1 MNKTHMENNKI
12 NYLIWQK
19 KILEKLFGYIINI
32 HSNEDSDDLI
42 FLFYLIYMN
51 SIESIIFLFYINL
64 NIYQRQK
71 SIIYLYLFFKFILTL
86 IIFLLI

>member
-1 MNKTHMENNKI
+1 M
-12 NYLIWQK
+12 
-19 KILEKLFGYIINI
+19 INI
-32 HSNEDSDDLI
+32 HSNGDIDGLI

-51 SIESIIFLFYINL
+51 SIETIIFLFYINL

>member
-1 MNKTHMENNKI
+1 MNKTHMENNKT

-32 HSNEDSDDLI
+32 HSNEDSDDHI

-51 SIESIIFLFYINL
+51 SIESIFFLFYFNL

>member
-1 MNKTHMENNKI
+1 M
-12 NYLIWQK
+12 
-19 KILEKLFGYIINI
+19 INI
-32 HSNEDSDDLI
+32 HSNGDSDGLI

-51 SIESIIFLFYINL
+51 SIQSIDFFIYFNL

-86 IIFLLI
+86 IIFLLNFKK

>member
-1 MNKTHMENNKI
+1 M
-12 NYLIWQK
+12 
-19 KILEKLFGYIINI
+19 INI
-32 HSNEDSDDLI
+32 HSNGDSDSLI
-42 FLFYLIYMN
+42 FLFYLIFMN
-51 SIESIIFLFYINL
+51 SIQSIDFFIYFNL

>member
-1 MNKTHMENNKI
+1 M
-12 NYLIWQK
+12 
-19 KILEKLFGYIINI
+19 INI
-32 HSNEDSDDLI
+32 HSNGDSDGLI

-71 SIIYLYLFFKFILTL
+71 SIIYLYLFFKFILL
-86 IIFLLI
+86 IAYIIHF

>member
-1 MNKTHMENNKI
+1 MNKTHIENNKI

-32 HSNEDSDDLI
+32 HSNGDSDGLI

-51 SIESIIFLFYINL
+51 SIESIDF
-64 NIYQRQK
+64 
-71 SIIYLYLFFKFILTL
+71 FIL
-86 IIFLLI
+86 F

>member
-1 MNKTHMENNKI
+1 M
-12 NYLIWQK
+12 
-19 KILEKLFGYIINI
+19 INI
-32 HSNEDSDDLI
+32 HSNGDSDGLI

-51 SIESIIFLFYINL
+51 SIESIIFLFYFNL

>member
-1 MNKTHMENNKI
+1 M
-12 NYLIWQK
+12 
-19 KILEKLFGYIINI
+19 INI
-32 HSNEDSDDLI
+32 HYNGDSDGLI

-86 IIFLLI
+86 IIFL

>member
-32 HSNEDSDDLI
+32 HSNGDIDDLI

-86 IIFLLI
+86 II

>member
-32 HSNEDSDDLI
+32 HSNGDSDGLI

-51 SIESIIFLFYINL
+51 SIESIIFLFYFNL

>member
-1 MNKTHMENNKI
+1 M
-12 NYLIWQK
+12 
-19 KILEKLFGYIINI
+19 INI
-32 HSNEDSDDLI
+32 HSNGDSDGLI